1 MKAVKMLALGAAVL
15 CALALTLR
23 AEDKKADA
31 KEVTVK
37 GTLVCTKC
45 LLGETTDCG
54 NAIQVKDGDKTVT
67 YYIKDDGKAE
77 KYHKTCCTKKLK
89 GSVKGVV
96 TKKDDK
102 LWIKPSRDGVKFD
115 DE

>member
-23 AEDKKADA
+23 ADDKKADA
-31 KEVTVK
+31 KEVTLK

-45 LLGETTDCG
+45 LLGETADCG

-77 KYHKTCCTKKLK
+77 KYHGKFCTSKSGVS
-89 GSVKGVV
+89 GSVTGVV
-96 TKKDDK
+96 SEEKDKKY
-102 LWIKPSRDGVKFD
+102 ITPSKDGVKLD
-115 DE
+115 